1 MKKKILELLQNCP
14 DFISG
19 QELSEQFGVSRTAVW
34 KAIRQLEAE
43 GYVIEAVRNKGYRLT
58 AQPDLLTEE
67 TIQNQ
72 IHTEWAGQ
80 QLVVFSETDS
90 TNDQAKKL
98 AEEGAGQ
105 GLLVVSDCQTAGKG
119 RRGRSWDSR
128 SGEGIFMTLLLKP
141 DIAPGNASMLTLVM
155 ALAVR
160 AGIQQVTGIDT
171 QIKWPNDIVCDGKKV
186 CGILT
191 ELVTDGKGGLCL
203 VVGIGINVAQRLE
216 DFTPEV
222 AEMAAS
228 LEMILEKP
236 VSRPALAAALLE
248 ELDRSYEA
256 LKQGD
261 LEEYRTCYRRDCVN
275 LGRPVR
281 LMGPGGQEEAR
292 AVDIDRDFGLVVRTP
307 DGAEKTIRSGEVSV
321 RGLYGY
327 AE

>member
-19 QELSEQFGVSRTAVW
+19 QELSERFGVSRTAVW
-34 KAIRQLEAE
+34 KVIRQLEAE
-43 GYVIEAVRNKGYRLT
+43 GYVIQAVRNKGYRLT

-105 GLLVVSDCQTAGKG
+105 GLLVVSDSQTAGKG
-119 RRGRSWDSR
+119 RRGRSWESR
-128 SGEGIFMTLLLKP
+128 VGEGIFMTLLLKP
-141 DIAPGNASMLTLVM
+141 DIAPDNASMLTLVM

-160 AGIQQVTGIDT
+160 AGIRQVTGIDT

-191 ELVTDGKGGLCL
+191 EMSAQIDY
-203 VVGIGINVAQRLE
+203 INGTV
-216 DFTPEV
+216 
-222 AEMAAS
+222 
-228 LEMILEKP
+228 
-236 VSRPALAAALLE
+236 
-248 ELDRSYEA
+248 
-256 LKQGD
+256 
-261 LEEYRTCYRRDCVN
+261 
-275 LGRPVR
+275 
-281 LMGPGGQEEAR
+281 
-292 AVDIDRDFGLVVRTP
+292 
-307 DGAEKTIRSGEVSV
+307 
-321 RGLYGY
+321 
-327 AE
+327 